1 MNITREL
8 EAYDL
13 AKLVLNNDLKY
24 FFKDAK
30 IVGENKERRLC
41 FYFSDSFVLAL
52 FEKEKENIL
61 QRLREEYKKKLE
73 FTNELIWC
81 FILLQQKE

>member
-52 FEKEKENIL
+52 FEKRK
-61 QRLREEYKKKLE
+61 RKH
-73 FTNELIWC
+73 FTKTKRRI
-81 FILLQQKE
+81 QKEIRVLQTN

>member
-73 FTNELIWC
+73 FCNELIWC

>member
-30 IVGENKERRLC
+30 IVGENKE
-41 FYFSDSFVLAL
+41 DFV
-52 FEKEKENIL
+52 FIF
-61 QRLREEYKKKLE
+61 Q
-73 FTNELIWC
+73 
-81 FILLQQKE
+81 ILLF

>member
-24 FFKDAK
+24 FLKM
-30 IVGENKERRLC
+30 
-41 FYFSDSFVLAL
+41 
-52 FEKEKENIL
+52 
-61 QRLREEYKKKLE
+61 QRL
-73 FTNELIWC
+73 
-81 FILLQQKE
+81 